1 MNAWRQVALAVV
13 SFFASMTLAILLA
26 RDAMLHAWT
35 PFHFLFVSI
44 TVLLVALNAVQVSWC
59 VLPSCTDPC
68 VVLTVQWSAML
79 LCTALLLLCAVP
91 STPGRNRISPWLFE
105 TAVPATVLLTVL
117 QGVKVSGVMEMEKTA
132 MVQVHAFIVLDERY
146 KDMKDLLGKVKTSI
160 EEINAWAARE
170 QQPFQF
176 VVDGHG
182 DSGDTHLGKQIQK
195 SSPTTIFAATLMPA
209 ATRVTEDLK
218 NATSLGKFLN
228 ENGGNC
234 TKCLLLLRED
244 PQDNTIFK
252 KYDDGFLKGTPF
264 SNVIKLENVLE
275 RSVNMLHLNSYVA
288 PRDDQCTKMQE
299 FATRMSQTLGSM

>member
-132 MVQVHAFIVLDERY
+132 RC
-146 KDMKDLLGKVKTSI
+146 
-160 EEINAWAARE
+160 RC
-170 QQPFQF
+170 
-176 VVDGHG
+176 
-182 DSGDTHLGKQIQK
+182 
-195 SSPTTIFAATLMPA
+195 MP
-209 ATRVTEDLK
+209 LSCWM
-218 NATSLGKFLN
+218 NATKILKICWGRWKHPSKRSTRGRQENSSRSNSWWMAMEIAETHIWGNRFRKVLPRRSSLLHSCQQG
-228 ENGGNC
+228 
-234 TKCLLLLRED
+234 RE
-244 PQDNTIFK
+244 
-252 KYDDGFLKGTPF
+252 
-264 SNVIKLENVLE
+264 
-275 RSVNMLHLNSYVA
+275 
-288 PRDDQCTKMQE
+288 
-299 FATRMSQTLGSM
+299 